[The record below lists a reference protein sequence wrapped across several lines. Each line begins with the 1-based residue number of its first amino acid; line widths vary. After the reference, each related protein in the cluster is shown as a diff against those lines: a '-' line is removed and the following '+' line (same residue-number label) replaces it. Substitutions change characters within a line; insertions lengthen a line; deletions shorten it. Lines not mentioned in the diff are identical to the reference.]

1 MSVDK
6 FKFVSPGVFIDEID
20 ESGIP
25 SSPVRMGPV
34 VVGRF
39 QKGPSNRP
47 IRVNSYKEFTQ
58 IFGDPAPGN
67 ASGDIFRTGEMTA
80 PTYAA
85 YAVKAWLRNNSPC
98 TVYRV
103 LGENATDAA
112 DTQAAQAGWKTTNTH
127 NAALAS
133 NGGAFGLA
141 VFPSASYTT
150 NVTGTIAAIW
160 YMEEGGII
168 LTGTRRA
175 GEDQSGSL
183 ADEGAG
189 LLFNSTNQE
198 FTAKI
203 KNATGAVVKTAT
215 FNFDRDSEKFIRK
228 VFNTDPT
235 KTNSDLINTTTTTQL
250 TYWLGETF
258 ESNLRSAE
266 NSKLKITGLRAE
278 GDPPAAPISN
288 TADTYAAIVAL
299 KGATIG
305 SWEKHQQNSRA
316 AQTGWFFSQDTRGD
330 TTANFSPLSD
340 TQKLFKFHALDSG
353 EQANREYKVSI
364 SDIKIPTDNFN
375 KFGSFSLQVRKAGDT
390 DNNPIVLEQYSGV
403 NLNPKSSNYIGRA
416 IGTRYYTYDE
426 TNKRIV
432 DHGEYDNVS
441 SILRVEVHPV
451 VVDGNGEG
459 LNPYGVFGPSVPK
472 NQTITGE
479 SLNTAAIIA
488 AGSGSIP
495 VELLTNDPG
504 TGATAVSRISAGH
517 VLYTGLRPLNGGP
530 SEFTSSLEWPTTRM
544 RVSSSE
550 GGLVIANRCYWGY
563 QANVKGT
570 KRFDNT
576 NLDLLRGQPA
586 TADPTAVNNAYQQYS
601 WAFTLDD
608 IKESPGTGHS
618 VHVSGSRAAGTSWT
632 AVSGSTFIL
641 TGSGAGFKRFTS
653 PMFGGFDGF
662 DITEKDP
669 LRNSKIAESPTV
681 KNDTIFYSLKKA
693 VDVISDPDYLE
704 FDLAAIP
711 GVTNT
716 SINAQLINACEERA
730 DALAVIDLEGGYT
743 PRSENNNEEAD
754 NIGSVELTVKKLKDL
769 NINSS
774 YGCAF
779 YPWVKIRDNAA
790 NSSLYVPPS
799 VVAMGTFSS
808 AQRKS
813 AVWFAPAGFTRGG
826 LSEGSAGVPVVGV
839 RQRVTSAERD
849 RLYDA
854 NINPIASFPAE
865 GIVIFGQKTLQV
877 TASSLDRINVRRL
890 LIYLKK
896 EVSRIASRVLFDQN
910 VQQTWDRFTG
920 QVIPFLEGVQ
930 AGLGLTDFK
939 VLLDDTTTTPDLVDR
954 NILYAKIFLKPAR
967 AVEFIALDFIITRSG
982 ASFDD

>member
-25 SSPVRMGPV
+25 RLPERMGPV
-34 VVGRF
+34 IVGRF

-47 IRVNSYKEFTQ
+47 IKVDSYKEFTQ
-58 IFGDPAPGN
+58 IFGDPSPGQS
-67 ASGDIFRTGEMTA
+67 SGDIFRSGDMTA

-103 LGENATDAA
+103 LGQNASDAA
-112 DTQAAQAGWKTTNTH
+112 DTQDAQAGWKTAKTH
-127 NAALAS
+127 DTELAS
-133 NGGAFGLA
+133 AGGAYGLV
-141 VFPSASYTT
+141 VFPSASYETH
-150 NVTGTIAAIW
+150 VTGTVAAIW
-160 YMEEGGII
+160 YLESGGII

-175 GEDQSGSL
+175 GHDQSGSQ
-183 ADEGAG
+183 ADEAAG
-189 LLFNSTNQE
+189 MLFNSTNQE

-203 KNATGAVVKTAT
+203 KNASGKVVKTAT
-215 FNFDRDSEKFIRK
+215 FNFDRDSDKFIRK

-235 KTNSDLINTTTTTQL
+235 KTNSALVNTDTTTLL

-258 ESNLRSAE
+258 ESNVRNAE
-266 NSKLKITGLRAE
+266 NSKLSTEGPVAAGGHASTKI
-278 GDPPAAPISN
+278 
-288 TADTYAAIVAL
+288 ADTAATFGAIVAL
-299 KGATIG
+299 QGANIG
-305 SWEKHQQNSRA
+305 SWEKHQQNTRA
-316 AQTGWFFSQDTRGD
+316 AQTGWFISQDTRGD
-330 TTANFSPLSD
+330 ATSGFNPLLH

-353 EQANREYKVSI
+353 EHANRDYKISI
-364 SDIKIPTDNFN
+364 VDIKIPTDNFN
-375 KFGSFSLQVRKAGDT
+375 RFGSFTVQVRKASDN

-403 NLNPKSSNYIGRA
+403 NLDPNSSDYIGKA
-416 IGTRYYTYDE
+416 IGDRFYTYDE
-426 TNKRIV
+426 TNRRIV
-432 DHGEYDNVS
+432 EHGEYES
-441 SILRVEVHPV
+441 RSQILRVEVHPV
-451 VVDGNGEG
+451 IVDGGGRG

-472 NQTITGE
+472 TQDINNLST
-479 SLNTAAIIA
+479 NTAAIFA
-488 AGSGSIP
+488 RGSGSLP
-495 VELLTNDPG
+495 VEVLTNERAG
-504 TGATAVSRISAGH
+504 GEAKSRILANTILH
-517 VLYTGLRPLNGGP
+517 TGLTAGAENTP
-530 SEFTSSLEWPTTRM
+530 FTSSIIWPTTRT

-550 GGLVIANRCYWGY
+550 GNIDIANKCYWGY
-563 QANVKGT
+563 QANIKGT
-570 KRFDNT
+570 KRFDHT
-576 NLDLLRGQPA
+576 NIDLLRGQPA
-586 TADPTAVNNAYQQYS
+586 TLDPTAVTDTYQQYS
-601 WAFTLDD
+601 WIFTLDD
-608 IKESPGTGHS
+608 VAPSATDADHS
-618 VHVSGSRAAGTSWT
+618 IHLSGSRSAGTSWT

-641 TGSGAGFKRFTS
+641 TGSRAGFKRFTS

-669 LRNSKIAESPTV
+669 LRNSKINANPTA
-681 KNDTIFYSLKKA
+681 KNDTIYYSLKKA
-693 VDVISDPDYLE
+693 IDVIADADYIE
-704 FDLAAIP
+704 YDLAALP

-716 SINAQLINACEERA
+716 SLNSQLITAVEERA
-730 DALAVIDLEGGYT
+730 DALAVVDLEGGYK
-743 PRSENNNEEAD
+743 PRSENNNTEAS
-754 NIGSVELTVKKLKDL
+754 NLGSVEDTVTKLKNL

-779 YPWVKIRDNAA
+779 YPWVKVRDNTA
-790 NSSLYVPPS
+790 NASLYVPPS
-799 VVAMGTFSS
+799 VVALGTFSS
-808 AQRKS
+808 AQRSS

-826 LSEGSAGVPVVGV
+826 LSEGSAGLPVVGV
-839 RQRVTSAERD
+839 RQRVTAAERD

-877 TASSLDRINVRRL
+877 TPSALDRINVRRL
-890 LIYLKK
+890 LIFLKK

-939 VLLDDTTTTPDLVDR
+939 VVLDDTTTTPDLVDR